1 MSPST
6 IKITAVS
13 IVLFI
18 IASGSFAFIFL
29 QTQQQGEKLV
39 AQLDTLTE
47 QRTQEEAFFR
57 LRRVAEESSAERS
70 KLSEYFFAGESESID
85 FLNMVEQLA
94 PEAGVTLETN
104 SLNLIEGTE
113 SEDEK
118 QWVEMGFSFE
128 GSRSRVQN
136 FITILEELPYV
147 LKVITVDIVAA
158 DQTRWQAQ
166 VTMRVRV
173 LNYDT

>member
-1 MSPST
+1 
-6 IKITAVS
+6 
-13 IVLFI
+13 
-18 IASGSFAFIFL
+18 
-29 QTQQQGEKLV
+29 
-39 AQLDTLTE
+39 
-47 QRTQEEAFFR
+47 
-57 LRRVAEESSAERS
+57 
-70 KLSEYFFAGESESID
+70 
-85 FLNMVEQLA
+85 LNMVEQLA

>member
-70 KLSEYFFAGESESID
+70 QLSEYFFAGESESID

-113 SEDEK
+113 SED
-118 QWVEMGFSFE
+118 
-128 GSRSRVQN
+128 
-136 FITILEELPYV
+136 
-147 LKVITVDIVAA
+147 
-158 DQTRWQAQ
+158 
-166 VTMRVRV
+166 
-173 LNYDT
+173 

>member
-1 MSPST
+1 
-6 IKITAVS
+6 
-13 IVLFI
+13 
-18 IASGSFAFIFL
+18 
-29 QTQQQGEKLV
+29 
-39 AQLDTLTE
+39 
-47 QRTQEEAFFR
+47 
-57 LRRVAEESSAERS
+57 
-70 KLSEYFFAGESESID
+70 
-85 FLNMVEQLA
+85 
-94 PEAGVTLETN
+94 
-104 SLNLIEGTE
+104 
-113 SEDEK
+113 
-118 QWVEMGFSFE
+118 MGFSFE